1 MTSSGGYDGR
11 NPGCREVCR
20 GIVLAWLWQKIGV
33 VLLDRLIY
41 HIDDLSIPYQEIE
54 IKVQD
59 TSLPVADHLM
69 VLLLNEFP
77 NALQPTTLTKLQR
90 AFLNKDTMTN

>member
-1 MTSSGGYDGR
+1 MKFLLQYR
-11 NPGCREVCR
+11 K
-20 GIVLAWLWQKIGV
+20 QKIGV
-33 VLLDRLIY
+33 VLLDRLVY

-59 TSLPVADHLM
+59 TFLSVADHLIM
-69 VLLLNEFP
+69 LFLNEFP
-77 NALQPTTLTKLQR
+77 NALQSTTLTKLQR